1 MDINFGSSSQLDL
14 DIQLSLV
21 EIDTNLLRCVGLLGT
36 THQMMTLC

>member
-21 EIDTNLLRCVGLLGT
+21 EIDTNLLRNESVLRA